1 MQSDIMSHLF
11 LRPIFLLA
19 LLIAAASPMMGQS
32 ETAKAPAP
40 KRPRLPFTAAIR
52 VGDTHYISGWG
63 SRDPKTGK
71 HPDGFEAQ
79 TRQLLVNLRELL
91 EKNGLKLSD
100 VVHTHAYVTYPERL
114 ADFHRIY
121 AEYFPTRPPA
131 LTTMGIPKLPAT
143 EVEITFVASHRK
155 DVAAVQLP
163 GAAPRSHAS
172 PAIRD
177 GEYLYISD
185 MAEVGGP
192 AKGVSEQTRRA
203 LGQLEAV
210 LAASK
215 LTLGDV
221 VKIELY
227 LTDLAQLDAVNQI
240 LRPAFKHAPTRT
252 VVGVRELPNGAALA
266 LNAIAARGGKAVK
279 AAGVASS
286 ADESAAIQV
295 GNRLFISGRTATPTL
310 DTAGQIREVMD
321 DFGKLLKAAGMN
333 FSHVVKGK
341 VYVATMEDY
350 AAMNAAY
357 GSYFT
362 DLFPTRSCIEMTALP
377 HNAKVAITLT
387 ADSSPRR

>member
-1 MQSDIMSHLF
+1 MNLFFNCPMLLLSFLLSGATHAFAAQSDPA
-11 LRPIFLLA
+11 R
-19 LLIAAASPMMGQS
+19 
-32 ETAKAPAP
+32 APAP

-71 HPDGFEAQ
+71 HPEGFEAQ

-91 EKNGLKLSD
+91 EKNGLELSD

-143 EVEITFVASHRK
+143 EVEITFIASHRK
-155 DVAAVQLP
+155 DVAAVSMAGEP
-163 GAAPRSHAS
+163 PRPHAS
-172 PAIRD
+172 AAIRD
-177 GEYLYISD
+177 GEFLYISD
-185 MAEVGGP
+185 LAEVAGS
-192 AKGVSEQTRRA
+192 AKGSVSEQTRRA
-203 LGQLEAV
+203 MGQLEAV
-210 LAASK
+210 LQASK
-215 LTLGDV
+215 LTLADV
-221 VKIELY
+221 VKLELY

-240 LRPAFKHAPTRT
+240 LGPAFKQAPTRT

-279 AAGVASS
+279 APGVASS

-295 GNRLFISGRTATPTL
+295 GNRLFLSGRTGTPTL
-310 DTAGQIREVMD
+310 DTAAQIREVMD
-321 DFGKLLKAAGMN
+321 DFGKLLKSSGMN

-350 AAMNAAY
+350 ATMNAAY

-362 DLFPTRSCIEMTALP
+362 DLFPTRSCIEMVALP
-377 HNAKVAITLT
+377 NNARVAITLT